1 MNKCIIYFS
10 IYVIPDA
17 ESESEVKDDFVSL
30 IISRLK
36 KEQQLKQEVQDT
48 DIQEVGLEPMDE
60 QWWLVFPTD
69 IVAECRN
76 RSLQLEITCFLHLS
90 ISKVMYIHVPVSG
103 DFTSKNPYVY
113 KCLFKY
119 FRWHSRRWKV
129 VVGITGITV
138 ALLLPIHDTNAV
150 WSFK

>member
-60 QWWLVFPTD
+60 Q
-69 IVAECRN
+69 
-76 RSLQLEITCFLHLS
+76 
-90 ISKVMYIHVPVSG
+90 
-103 DFTSKNPYVY
+103 
-113 KCLFKY
+113 
-119 FRWHSRRWKV
+119 
-129 VVGITGITV
+129 
-138 ALLLPIHDTNAV
+138 
-150 WSFK
+150 